1 MTPDVLEQR
10 LASLTMNVPDA
21 GRITARV
28 LSTAAMPRRRHF
40 ARAAAL
46 AVATLAL
53 MLVVLYFVPRA
64 DAVLADTPV
73 AGNLLR
79 DAGLAG
85 AGDRVTAVGAVA
97 TSSGYRLELVGAYA
111 DSTRTVL
118 ILHAEPGIWL
128 GGPGPELKDQ
138 FGRSYRWGSVIAD
151 ARTGE
156 VVMTFEALAWPDA
169 ITGARITLHWAAI
182 QPVVCATPAGDT
194 SGLPVCT
201 PGPPVAGSWT
211 LPAIIGVDEGTVLT
225 LPAPA
230 RLGSAN
236 FRFTSVVSTPATIG
250 VDIEVT
256 GISYA
261 DLLKIIPDGRKGIPA
276 FSVDLIAPDGS
287 MNMAGG
293 GGTDFSEDLT
303 GVHLHFTW
311 PRSASSAGDYRLQ
324 IAYLGRGEFDRVL
337 HIPSS

>member
-1 MTPDVLEQR
+1 MTPDILEQR
-10 LASLTMNVPDA
+10 LAGLTMNVPDS

-40 ARAAAL
+40 ARVAAL

-53 MLVVLYFVPRA
+53 MLAVLYFAPRV

-79 DAGLAG
+79 DAGLTG

-118 ILHAEPGIWL
+118 ILHAEPGIWI

-138 FGRSYRWGSVIAD
+138 FGRSYRLGSGMAD

-182 QPVVCATPAGDT
+182 QPVVCVTPAGDI
-194 SGLPVCT
+194 SGFPVCS
-201 PGPPVAGSWT
+201 PGPSVAGSWT
-211 LPAIIGVDEGTVLT
+211 LPAIIGVDEGTVLA

-236 FRFTSVVSTPATIG
+236 FRFTSVVSTPATIT

-256 GISYA
+256 GMTAA
-261 DLLKIIPDGRKGIPA
+261 DLNKRAPDGGKGTA
-276 FSVDLIAPDGS
+276 LFTVDLVAPDGS
-287 MNMAGG
+287 DMGRGG
-293 GGTDFSEDLT
+293 SEGSGDLI
-303 GVHLHFTW
+303 HFW
-311 PRSASSAGDYRLQ
+311 WARDASSAGDYRLH
-324 IAYLGRGEFDRVL
+324 IAYQGLGEFDRVL
-337 HIPSS
+337 HIP